1 VDIQQRGII
10 FDMDGLLID
19 SEIVWEKVEADLLA
33 THGTTFDR
41 EIARKHMGMRI
52 DEAAAVMVREY
63 GLSCDP
69 IHFSTQLVDALLA
82 EFDVNLDLMPGAA
95 EVMAQ
100 AAALGVPV
108 AIASSSPMRVVQY
121 VVTRFDW
128 HNTVA
133 FLCAGDEVAR
143 GKPSPE
149 VFLLAAER
157 MGVAPENCLVLEDSV
172 NGARA
177 ARAAG
182 MRCIAVPNHAYDASH
197 FEGIADWVIPT
208 LEGLD
213 LQAMLYRGAVNTTAT
228 LNEFR

>member
-1 VDIQQRGII
+1 MNTPQRGII

-19 SEIVWEKVEADLLA
+19 SEIVWQKVEADLLA
-33 THGTTFDR
+33 THGSTFDM

-52 DEAAAVMVREY
+52 DEAAAVMVQEY

-69 IHFSTQLVDALLA
+69 IHFSSQLVDALLF
-82 EFDVNLDLMPGAA
+82 EFDINLDLMPGAA
-95 EVMAQ
+95 EIMEQ
-100 AAALGVPV
+100 AATLGVPV
-108 AIASSSPMRVVQY
+108 AIASSSPMRVVEH
-121 VVTRFDW
+121 VVNRFAW
-128 HNTVA
+128 RPIVA

-149 VFLLAAER
+149 VFILAAER
-157 MGVAPENCLVLEDSV
+157 MGVAPVHCLVLEDSV

-177 ARAAG
+177 AKAAG

-197 FEGIADWVIPT
+197 FEGVADWVVPT

-213 LQAMLYRGAVNTTAT
+213 LRTMLHGEPIMNGKVW
-228 LNEFR
+228 